1 MATHSSIL
9 AWRIPW
15 MEEFGGLESTGR
27 KESDTTERLHFQ
39 FQEKFILLWAC
50 LLQDLSSLKSDG
62 ASSQVFNNQIIV
74 KAWCWLSLDSEPH
87 LATFKERICSFWTC
101 SLENTQFKD
110 SEAVFFVKISPVYCD
125 SRCFPSIS
133 GFRQE
138 SRRCSIGNVILV
150 TGEIYQRKRKTLWEY
165 WASYKAMK
173 IYYFLLSE
181 EWNLLCKDVSQRI
194 WYITGI

>member
-15 MEEFGGLESTGR
+15 TVEFGGLQSTGL
-27 KESDTTERLHFQ
+27 KESDTTKRLHFH
-39 FQEKFILLWAC
+39 FQEKFILLWAS
-50 LLQDLSSLKSDG
+50 LLQDLSSLKPDG
-62 ASSQVFNNQIIV
+62 ALSQVSNNQIIV
-74 KAWCWLSLDSEPH
+74 KAWGWLSLDSEPH
-87 LATFKERICSFWTC
+87 LATFKEIICSFWAR
-101 SLENTQFKD
+101 SLKNTQFKE
-110 SEAVFFVKISPVYCD
+110 SEAVFFVEFSPVYCD
-125 SRCFPSIS
+125 SHCFPSIS

-138 SRRCSIGNVILV
+138 SRRCSIDNVILV
-150 TGEIYQRKRKTLWEY
+150 TGEIYQRKRKILWEY

-173 IYYFLLSE
+173 IYYILLSE